1 MSPQNRPDAGCGW
14 YAERMSRTAAGQW
27 TKGVSGNPGGRPRIA
42 SDVREALEAATPRAV
57 KVLVG
62 LLDSADER
70 IALRAVEVL
79 LNRTL
84 GPPGVTIV
92 DDGTVDTVDFT
103 PAITVNFT
111 PALPR

>member
-1 MSPQNRPDAGCGW
+1 MTRSA
-14 YAERMSRTAAGQW
+14 SGQW

-57 KVLVG
+57 QVLVG

-70 IALRAVEVL
+70 IALRAAEVL

-84 GPPGVTIV
+84 GPPGGTTII
-92 DDGTVDTVDFT
+92 DDDTVDTVDFVPVIVPGGT
-103 PAITVNFT
+103 SQVAPKGA
-111 PALPR
+111 R